1 MKALIMGIS
10 GFAGSHLAEFLLNKG
25 YKVYGTFYDRSTFS
39 NLNGFIDNI
48 KLFECDI
55 RNYNSLKQIIKKIQ
69 PDEIY
74 HLAAISFIPTAV
86 KNPKL
91 TFDTNL
97 YGTLNL
103 YQAVIEV
110 KTNPK
115 ILFVGSAD
123 EYGLVKESDIPINE
137 DCPLKPLNPYSIS
150 KVSADF
156 LSYFYF
162 KNYHLNIIRVRPFNH
177 IGPRQS
183 PEFVCSS
190 FAKQITEIEKGL
202 KEPTINVG
210 NLEAKRDFTDVRDMV
225 RAYWL
230 TIQKGELGEVYNICS
245 GKAISIEELLEKM
258 LNLCEKNI
266 KVKQDPKRVRPSDV
280 SLLLGSSTKFTKKT
294 GWEPE
299 IPFENTLRQILDY
312 WREKDLIDE
321 VSQ

>member
-1 MKALIMGIS
+1 MKALITGIS
-10 GFAGSHLAEFLLNKG
+10 GFAGSYLAEFLINKG
-25 YKVYGTFYDRSTFS
+25 YEVFGTFYDKSTFS

-48 KLFECDI
+48 KLFENDI
-55 RNYNSLKQIIKKIQ
+55 KNYNDLKQIIKNVQ

-74 HLAAISFIPTAV
+74 HLAAISFIPTTL
-86 KNPKL
+86 KNPKI

-103 YQAVIEV
+103 YKAIIEL
-110 KTNPK
+110 KLNPK

-123 EYGLVKESDIPINE
+123 EYGLVSEKNITIKEN
-137 DCPLKPLNPYSIS
+137 CPLRPMNPYSIS

-162 KNYHLNIIRVRPFNH
+162 ENYHFNIVRVRPFNH

-190 FAKQITEIEKGL
+190 FAKQIAEIERGL
-202 KEPTINVG
+202 KEPIIKVG

-230 TIQKGELGEVYNICS
+230 AIQKGKSGEVYNICS
-245 GKAISIEELLEKM
+245 GNVVSIKILLNRL
-258 LNLCEKNI
+258 LNMSKKKI
-266 KVKQDPKRVRPSDV
+266 KIMQDSKRLRHSDV
-280 SLLLGSSTKFTKKT
+280 PLLVGDSIKIREKT
-294 GWEPE
+294 DWMPE
-299 IPFENTLRQILDY
+299 ISFGKTMQDILDY
-312 WREKDLIDE
+312 WRRRD
-321 VSQ
+321 